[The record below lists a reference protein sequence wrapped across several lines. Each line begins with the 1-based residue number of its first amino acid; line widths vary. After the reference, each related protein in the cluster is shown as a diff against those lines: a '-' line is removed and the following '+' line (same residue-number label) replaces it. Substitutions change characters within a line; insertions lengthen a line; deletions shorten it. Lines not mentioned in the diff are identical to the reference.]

1 MSKFHDGQ
9 TQTYLQL
16 YTSPEVS
23 NPLRLKRVYYG
34 DNLAIMALIL
44 YIVWQFE
51 WKRSTYL
58 QLLHVW
64 YLNITSRISK
74 IILICTGKIYFMVPF
89 CLVLLFGYTKLKM
102 LFIFL

>member
-1 MSKFHDGQ
+1 MSKFHDG
-9 TQTYLQL
+9 QTYLQL

-44 YIVWQFE
+44 YIVWQVE

-58 QLLHVW
+58 L
-64 YLNITSRISK
+64 ITI
-74 IILICTGKIYFMVPF
+74 TT
-89 CLVLLFGYTKLKM
+89 CLVPKHYKQD
-102 LFIFL
+102 I